1 MTLIFSRG
9 KSMKQL
15 LSKPSNEDGYYLSL
29 INKYIHI
36 NKKTILE
43 RVLVVVYIVTQTRIY
58 LK

>member
-15 LSKPSNEDGYYLSL
+15 LNMPLNEDGYYLFL

-36 NKKTILE
+36 NKKTLLE
-43 RVLVVVYIVTQTRIY
+43 RVLVVVYIVTEIRIY